1 MGKADGFQTNAP
13 HGNAKHALT
22 TNLAWNISVLLLFQ
36 NKFLWNYHLIM
47 RVHGAERCIN
57 PSFFFHPLFLDIP
70 PFFRIFRNMHLHLLT
85 PIMGNTRF
93 YDDILELG
101 RLKVINRKPW
111 KPITYRNCVLYW
123 MFPDRYHGGN

>member
-1 MGKADGFQTNAP
+1 MGKANGFQTNAA

-36 NKFLWNYHLIM
+36 NKFLWKLFDNESPWCRKVYQSLLLF
-47 RVHGAERCIN
+47 
-57 PSFFFHPLFLDIP
+57 SSPLSWYPP

-123 MFPDRYHGGN
+123 MFPDRYHGDN